1 MSRVRD
7 AVRTVLDQGL
17 VARVREGRLR
27 DDGQWPYGLRAV
39 VAVGCVLFVLAGVVA
54 LVSAPI
60 RSWSSLSV
68 PNSVTSSVPDGVV
81 WLLTFLLGFCLALFT
96 VAAIHGPWWM
106 KMIGLVALVL
116 LLGIWSSATVVGS
129 AVHTSTMARSPVI
142 AAGLTVLVVV
152 VLTVIGRR
160 REPAWWEFPLVLG
173 LIGLVLALCT
183 LALAETSRRLGYRMA
198 PVFLDQTMSLL
209 TFIVLPAVIAAG
221 AAVAEIAVGVT
232 MAATRT
238 TQRLAAGSWPYVVLG
253 AVVVLRLA
261 QEVRRLSDFDVANS
275 GWRALVPAV
284 VLVAAFVGLGWLVS
298 RLTPLRDVSVAEL
311 PEDLSRISIGVGAAT
326 IALMIP
332 VYVLIFGF
340 QIVVSL
346 NPSYAPE
353 SVDTTPW
360 IDRLLD
366 GFRVLLGVI
375 LVVVGLW
382 QARRRRPGLALVL
395 GGTGV
400 MFFALSFR
408 LLTGYRW
415 AFWVDPDALVSVVTA
430 GIVVVTGW
438 LLVTRRLSRDRALGL
453 AAVLTL
459 AIVLSMRSVIADP
472 VAALVGSSGVA
483 FVLFGVT
490 WDFLTASDWAN
501 TTGRR
506 IGRSTRVLLALGYP
520 LLTVTVVAADVLI
533 RRPQTFSAVNG
544 FAELGELV
552 LGTALLAAA
561 AIVVLSAVRGDRE
574 VL

>member
-1 MSRVRD
+1 MSRVRT
-7 AVRTVLDQGL
+7 AVRAVLDQGL

-39 VAVGCVLFVLAGVVA
+39 VAVGSALFVLTGLVA

-68 PNSVTSSVPDGVV
+68 PNTVTSSVPDGIV
-81 WLLTFLLGFCLALFT
+81 WLLIFLLGFCLAAFT
-96 VAAIHGPWWM
+96 VAAIHGPWWLRTA
-106 KMIGLVALVL
+106 GLVVL
-116 LLGIWSSATVVGS
+116 AALLGAWSSATITASGVGPPVVL
-129 AVHTSTMARSPVI
+129 AL
-142 AAGLTVLVVV
+142 LTVLVVV
-152 VLTVIGRR
+152 VLMIVRGR

-173 LIGLVLALCT
+173 LIGVTLALCT

-209 TFIVLPAVIAAG
+209 TFVVLPAVIAAG

-253 AVVVLRLA
+253 VAVVLRLG

-275 GWRALVPAV
+275 GWRALLPAL
-284 VLVAAFVGLGWLVS
+284 VLVAAFAGLGWVVS
-298 RLTPLRDVSVAEL
+298 RLTPLRNVAVADL
-311 PEDLSRISIGVGAAT
+311 PDDLSRISIGVGAAT

-332 VYVLIFGF
+332 VYVVIFGY

-346 NPSYAPE
+346 NPMSAPE
-353 SVDTTPW
+353 SIDTTPW
-360 IDRLLD
+360 LDRLLD

-375 LVVVGLW
+375 LVGLGLW

-395 GGTGV
+395 GSVGL
-400 MFFALSFR
+400 MFFAISVRF
-408 LLTGYRW
+408 LTGYRW
-415 AFWVDPDALVSVVTA
+415 AFWMDPDALVSVVSA
-430 GIVVVTGW
+430 GILVVTGW

-459 AIVLSMRSVIADP
+459 AILLSMRSVVADP

-490 WDFLTASDWAN
+490 WDFLTGSDWAN
-501 TTGRR
+501 TDGRR
-506 IGRSTRVLLALGYP
+506 ICRSTRVLLAVGYP
-520 LLTVTVVAADVLI
+520 LLTVTVVASEVLI

-544 FAELGELV
+544 FAELGEQI

-561 AIVVLSAVRGDRE
+561 AIVVLAAVRGDRE